1 MNDALLIVLQRIV
14 VSGKE
19 FHFVT
24 VGLTVIRS
32 QSDAYVIEEVGKAKK
47 AAKVV
52 LTEPDDAS
60 RTVCRVMRCL
70 ACEMPE
76 HP

>member
-47 AAKVV
+47 SGKGCTNRTGRY
-52 LTEPDDAS
+52 LQNGLS
-60 RTVCRVMRCL
+60 RYAVSRL
-70 ACEMPE
+70 
-76 HP
+76 

>member
-1 MNDALLIVLQRIV
+1 VNDVLLIVLLRIV

-19 FHFVT
+19 FQLVT
-24 VGLTVIRS
+24 DGFAVIRS
-32 QSDAYVIEEVGKAKK
+32 QPDAHVIGGVGKAKK

-52 LTEPDDAS
+52 LAEQDDTS
-60 RTVCRVMRCL
+60 KRVCHVLRCL
-70 ACEMPE
+70 ACEMPK